1 MQNAN
6 LPNDNLITDEVDID
20 LNILRVLM
28 LNRVGRQVDDNDII
42 AIDKCDMRQRGVQLH
57 E

>member
-6 LPNDNLITDEVDID
+6 LPNDNLVTDEVDID

-28 LNRVGRQVDDNDII
+28 LNGVGRQVDDNDIV
-42 AIDKCDMRQRGVQLH
+42 AIDKCDTRQRGVQLY

>member
-42 AIDKCDMRQRGVQLH
+42 AIDKWDRRQRGVQLH

>member
-6 LPNDNLITDEVDID
+6 LPNDNLVTDEVDFD

-28 LNRVGRQVDDNDII
+28 LNGVGRQVDDNDIV
-42 AIDKCDMRQRGVQLH
+42 AIDKCDTRQRGVQLY

>member
-42 AIDKCDMRQRGVQLH
+42 AIDKCDMRQRGSAP
-57 E
+57 